1 MKVLVAGASG
11 FIGSQVAAALRAAD
25 HTVVPADRRHGV
37 DFNAMRSS
45 ADWRALLDGVDA
57 AVNCVG
63 IIGERRGQRFAVLH
77 REAPAALFRACAEAG
92 VRRVVQISA
101 LGADERGFT
110 PYQRTKLAADDVLRS
125 LPLEWFVLRPSLVY
139 GKGGASTKM
148 FKRLAALPVIPL
160 VGGGRQRVQP
170 VHIDDLVAAVLHAL
184 TAEPARRTIDV
195 VGPEAMTFK
204 EWLER
209 LRASAGKS
217 AAATLS
223 VPLALVTAVAR
234 LARHVTPV
242 LHPDNLAMLE
252 QGNTADVEPFAR
264 FLGRMPRA
272 VP

>member
-25 HTVVPADRRHGV
+25 HTVVAADRRHGV
-37 DFNAMRSS
+37 DFNEMRAS
-45 ADWRALLDGVDA
+45 ADWLPLLEGAEA

-63 IIGERRGQRFAVLH
+63 IIGERRHQRFAVLH
-77 REAPAALFRACAEAG
+77 REAPAALFRACVEAG
-92 VRRVVQISA
+92 VGRVVQISA

-110 PYQRTKLAADDVLRS
+110 QYQRTKLAADDVLRS

-139 GKGGASTKM
+139 GTGGASTAM

-160 VGGGRQRVQP
+160 IGGGGQRVQP
-170 VHIDDLVAAVLHAL
+170 VHIDDLVAAVLRAL
-184 TAEPARRTIDV
+184 SAEPACRTIDI
-195 VGPEAMTFK
+195 VGPEAMTFE
-204 EWLER
+204 EWLQR

-223 VPLALVTAVAR
+223 VPLALMTTVAR
-234 LARHVTPV
+234 LARRVTPV
-242 LHPDNLAMLE
+242 LHPDNFAMLE
-252 QGNTADVEPFAR
+252 RGSTADVQPFAR
-264 FLGRMPRA
+264 FLGRMPRV